1 LLSKDLQFVIFDQT
15 NHQGFCNLSF
25 LTKQIITPASQYSK
39 LKVVKLIR
47 VKRINKNR
55 KAPPPGHTP
64 QNHKLPGNNN
74 NLAPGLLYKISF
86 CCGDMFS
93 KGFKPMFSMSLGP
106 TGEVNPYHG

>member
-55 KAPPPGHTP
+55 KAVSPATPPKTINYPETTTTWL
-64 QNHKLPGNNN
+64 QACFTKLAFVAEICLARVF
-74 NLAPGLLYKISF
+74 NLCLA
-86 CCGDMFS
+86 
-93 KGFKPMFSMSLGP
+93 
-106 TGEVNPYHG
+106 